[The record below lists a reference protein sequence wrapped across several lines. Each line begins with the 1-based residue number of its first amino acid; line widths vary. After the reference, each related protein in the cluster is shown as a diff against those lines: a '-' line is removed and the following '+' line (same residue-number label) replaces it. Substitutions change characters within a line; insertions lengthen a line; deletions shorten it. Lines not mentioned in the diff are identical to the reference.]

1 MEELG
6 GENPDLPPSPR
17 PLTDWIDISRNLS
30 ERERQ
35 RTNEPDAFDGQM
47 LWVLWRHIR
56 RADRRRRLAAGVS
69 AREDREEDEEEEEDS
84 EDEEDSDDDDGP
96 QGRNCA
102 QS

>member
-1 MEELG
+1 M
-6 GENPDLPPSPR
+6 
-17 PLTDWIDISRNLS
+17 S

-56 RADRRRRLAAGVS
+56 RADRRRRQAAGVS
-69 AREDREEDEEEEEDS
+69 ARADREEEEPSEEEEDS
-84 EDEEDSDDDDGP
+84 EEDSDDDDGP

>member
-1 MEELG
+1 M
-6 GENPDLPPSPR
+6 
-17 PLTDWIDISRNLS
+17 S

-56 RADRRRRLAAGVS
+56 RADRRRRLAAGGS
-69 AREDREEDEEEEEDS
+69 ARADREEELSEEEFSEE
-84 EDEEDSDDDDGP
+84 EEDSDDDDGP